1 MERGL
6 VFGAWVALL
15 SVAAAVRCYQRYG
28 TRGGGEMHNPLE
40 RVGRARLALAPDRRT
55 SVCVNASRL
64 AASGAWVEV
73 AWSGVPNPAFD
84 DYIALYASGADVTAS
99 APIKYSWAD
108 KSPTH
113 RKTGSGTAR
122 FRLLNMR
129 APLRFAFLRNGLATP
144 LVAAWSQALTFERPN
159 EPTQGHL
166 TLTSGQGE
174 MRVQWVSRDA
184 RQPAVQWGTAPDALD
199 SSAAGDSLTYT
210 RADMYHYRYGDEEGG
225 DWSEVASFVAPPGP
239 GPDATVRLFAIA
251 DLGQAEEDGS
261 MEASDMLQSRGT
273 VARMAADAA
282 ADDRY
287 GLLVHNGDISYA
299 RGFGALWDVYF
310 DQLGPLARTVP
321 YMTTI
326 GNHERDWPG
335 SGDRFVQQWDSGG
348 ECGVPYYRRTRMP
361 TPAEDKPWYRR
372 ASRAGTQ
379 AWAGEH
385 AFEPGSE
392 QLAFVEAD
400 LKAVDRKR
408 TPWVVLGGHRPLYVD
423 STFYLWEGS
432 DQKVARQLRAAL
444 EPLMWRY
451 RVDATWHGH
460 HHSYQRTCPALRAR
474 CVPPAADGSQQ
485 APVHFV
491 IGHAGKRAILNES
504 AGLTPNIHFF
514 RPAIFQTVQLKAR
527 HCMGKG
533 HGGHAN
539 RGEPGEW
546 SARAP
551 THYALPSAFAAFGP
565 PRSTAT
571 CASPPTPRTC
581 TTRRGGL
588 VVASSDGSIMDE
600 LLLTKP
606 PGWGASPAAAPRGLE
621 QVPMPLVPGG
631 GAGGW
636 VRRALGWGWGAA
648 PVHPSA
654 VGGGWL
660 AGA

>member
-210 RADMYHYRYGDEEGG
+210 RADMCGAPANASGWMDPGTLHGAVMGGLRPGVRYHCRYGDEEGG

-361 TPAEDKPWYRR
+361 TPAEDKPWY
-372 ASRAGTQ
+372 SFDYGPIHFVQYST
-379 AWAGEH
+379 EH

-491 IGHAGKRAILNES
+491 IGHAG

-514 RPAIFQTVQLKAR
+514 RPAIFQTVQLK
-527 HCMGKG
+527 
-533 HGGHAN
+533 HGYMRVAAN
-539 RGEPGEW
+539 
-546 SARAP
+546 S
-551 THYALPSAFAAFGP
+551 THLHHQ
-565 PRSTAT
+565 
-571 CASPPTPRTC
+571 
-581 TTRRGGL
+581 

-621 QVPMPLVPGG
+621 QVPMPL
-631 GAGGW
+631 
-636 VRRALGWGWGAA
+636 GWGWGAA